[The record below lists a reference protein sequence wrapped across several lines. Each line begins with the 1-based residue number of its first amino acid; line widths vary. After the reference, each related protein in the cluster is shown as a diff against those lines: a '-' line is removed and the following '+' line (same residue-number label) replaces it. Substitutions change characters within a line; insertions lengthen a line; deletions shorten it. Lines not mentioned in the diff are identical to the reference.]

1 VDETPNWASKIKTC
15 SALNIKVG
23 CLKTCTNWTI
33 KAFVTQKGQTRM
45 LMKIPSCTRVE
56 TMNYYDE
63 GQGEDLIDQA
73 VLAEDIQYIFKHDVE
88 KLLLNSNSQI

>member
-1 VDETPNWASKIKTC
+1 M
-15 SALNIKVG
+15 
-23 CLKTCTNWTI
+23 

-56 TMNYYDE
+56 TMDYYGED
-63 GQGEDLIDQA
+63 QGEDLIDQA
-73 VLAEDIQYIFKHDVE
+73 SLAEEIQYIFKQDVE